1 MAYTDTPGAEAG
13 NLTSTTTG
21 FCIDDISA
29 ENTFLSPSKKEPDLV
44 SQMRNHRGVN
54 LKTPRS
60 RAPFGDRRNLPVA
73 PGQGEFTPLL
83 KSVAKKNL
91 QRAGRQNGGPDTPDF
106 LKKGYKGA
114 PSPALPARSLGGYSE
129 NTGSSVGTSDDGTP
143 VPPVASSSAQAT
155 PLAILPKRNAEGVLV
170 EQGNVLTLREQEN
183 IINKIEKENF
193 GLKLKIHF
201 LEESLRKSGPGLNA
215 AALKEN
221 TDLKVDKIT
230 MQKELARARKT
241 LDKTEREVEEYR
253 NQLQNAQEHA
263 KRKHADKKIL
273 EEVESLRKELKAKD
287 SQIRDLRNDL
297 DHATEKDAEID
308 RLKDDIDEL
317 ELDVREKDRL
327 YDDREDELESLRE
340 TSKRDNEQL
349 IKVRR
354 QMEADQQRI
363 QELQQNQQASAD
375 RSGQFRNV
383 QEDLAEAQR
392 QVQDLEADIARAEM
406 EVKTAQEDVQDARQ
420 ARAKADE
427 DLQDLRDEMFNKS
440 INPKGYT
447 RQLEEKNQR
456 LQAEVSELRA
466 RGSKMDQDA
475 KKQESH
481 LKDENEEMRQRL
493 ESIDQKCK
501 SLTSQLQEVTKNLQR
516 KSEEKD
522 LLHSRHDALTAES
535 QSLQNDLSRSQKK
548 LKTLE
553 AELEA
558 ERSHALE
565 NDRQLREEAQEEI
578 RRLSDDVDSLQRE
591 LEDKDSQHGAEQ
603 DLWES
608 QRRGLESERDRATEQ
623 SVGLQRT
630 INKLQEV
637 EGSLSG
643 KEQKLQDALGSEKQR
658 HASQEA
664 SLKRDIEDL
673 DADISEKRKQL
684 SDLRSELARTNEE
697 LRVSKRTEATLD
709 EKAQALEDE
718 VNVLQD
724 SLDEEAAR
732 VKEEAATAR
741 QDIDSLKRQLQSTK
755 QDLSRAEAE
764 VADARADLAVFQGD
778 LQAGKGSQDQLDS
791 RLRSVEFDLRQ
802 TKAEKQSLQDRLA
815 NNNLELHDLRS
826 SLADAE
832 AERDEIRSELKL
844 IESQADK
851 TSTRDQEKTEL
862 RKAKLKLELE
872 AARLRDERDTLVE
885 KNEAVELEI
894 QEEIQR
900 ATLEEGRLNDE
911 IGELKRRS
919 SATSDNRDRELSNAR
934 DRVRRLE
941 SHVRELEARSIHGH
955 GDDSTNA
962 ELSFIQKDLAAARQ
976 KETESLQREASQ
988 REAVRELKSK
998 VSRLE
1003 RQVHEAEM
1011 SKLAVDSPK
1020 SSVGGSARKT
1030 EVAELRSQLS
1040 DAQQQLKEIRSKS
1053 RDTEKDLRRKLGEV
1067 EREAQLNLAAS
1078 EQQHEELEHEIS
1090 SLRHEQES
1098 EQSKLA
1104 TAERT
1109 ISRLRGRIQ
1118 SLESSLR
1125 NARNDTVGDQTIADE
1140 RKDLHEMLKD
1150 AKLEAEDL
1158 QLQILT
1164 RESNL
1169 KAATTREQ
1177 ELRTHLQRV
1186 RNERTQQQQKST
1198 ALVTELDHLQS
1209 RYERAVENLSRQQKK
1224 WEAERKAMNSRVR
1237 FANTSIS
1244 EDRGDDDNKKE
1255 VEGLQLVVRQ
1265 KEVRHASEIDGMA
1278 HQIQWLRWKLERE
1291 ADFRNCLVFE
1301 KVYLST
1307 QIKMF
1312 EACNKLD
1319 LLMFKKKFG
1328 IDVAVTHP
1336 EPPRKKHIKRYASVL
1351 IFIMRC
1357 KR

>member
-1 MAYTDTPGAEAG
+1 MEYIDTPGAGAG
-13 NLTSTTTG
+13 NLTSMTNFG
-21 FCIDDISA
+21 IDDISV
-29 ENTFLSPSKKEPDLV
+29 ENTFLSPSKKESDLI

-91 QRAGRQNGGPDTPDF
+91 QKAGRQNGAPETPAF
-106 LKKGYKGA
+106 LKKGFKGD
-114 PSPALPARSLGGYSE
+114 PSPALPARSLGAYSE
-129 NTGSSVGTSDDGTP
+129 NTGSSVGISDDGTP

-155 PLAILPKRNAEGVLV
+155 PLAILPKRNAEGVFA

-253 NQLQNAQEHA
+253 NQLQNAQDLM
-263 KRKHADKKIL
+263 KRKHADKKMV
-273 EEVESLRKELKAKD
+273 EEVESLRMEVKAKD
-287 SQIRDLRNDL
+287 SQIHGLRNDL
-297 DHATEKDAEID
+297 DHAAEKDAEID
-308 RLKDDIDEL
+308 RLKGDIDEL
-317 ELDVREKDRL
+317 ELDIREKDRL

-340 TSKRDNEQL
+340 KSRRDNEQV
-349 IKVRR
+349 IDFRR
-354 QMEADQQRI
+354 QMEAGQQQI
-363 QELQQNQQASAD
+363 QELQQNQQAFAD
-375 RSGQFRNV
+375 RSGQFHDV
-383 QEDLAEAQR
+383 QEELAEAQR
-392 QVQDLEADIARAEM
+392 QIEDLETDIERAEM
-406 EVKTAQEDVQDARQ
+406 ETKTAQEDVQEARQ
-420 ARAKADE
+420 ARAKAEE

-440 INPKGYT
+440 VNPKGHT
-447 RQLEEKNQR
+447 RQLEEKNQK
-456 LQAEVSELRA
+456 LQIELSELRT
-466 RGSKMDQDA
+466 RGSKSDQEA
-475 KKQESH
+475 QRQESR
-481 LKDENEEMRQRL
+481 LRDENEELRQRF

-535 QSLQNDLSRSQKK
+535 QSLQNDLSRSQTR

-578 RRLSDDVDSLQRE
+578 RQLSDDVDALQRE
-591 LEDKDSQHGAEQ
+591 LEDKDGKHAAEQ

-643 KEQKLQDALGSEKQR
+643 KEQKLQDALASEKQR

-673 DADISEKRKQL
+673 DADISDKRKQL
-684 SDLRSELARTNEE
+684 SDARSELARTNEE
-697 LRVSKRTEATLD
+697 LRVSKRTEATLE

-724 SLDEEAAR
+724 SLDEESAR
-732 VKEEAATAR
+732 LKEEAATAR
-741 QDIDSLKRQLQSTK
+741 RDIDSLNRQLQSAK

-764 VADARADLAVFQGD
+764 VADARADLAAFQGD

-791 RLRSVEFDLRQ
+791 RLRSVESDLRQ
-802 TKAEKQSLQDRLA
+802 TKAEKQSLQDKLA

-826 SLADAE
+826 SLADVE
-832 AERDEIRSELKL
+832 AERDEIKSELKL
-844 IESQADK
+844 LKNQTDK

-862 RKAKLKLELE
+862 KKAKLKLEVE
-872 AARLRDERDTLVE
+872 AARLRDERDTLVD
-885 KNEAVELEI
+885 KNEAVEQEI

-911 IGELKRRS
+911 IAELKRRS
-919 SATSDNRDRELSNAR
+919 STSSDNRDRELSNAR

-941 SHVRELEARSIHGH
+941 DHVQELEGRSVHGH
-955 GDDSTNA
+955 GDDAISA
-962 ELSFIQKDLAAARQ
+962 ELSVLQKDLAAARQ
-976 KETESLQREASQ
+976 KETESLQRETSH
-988 REAVRELKSK
+988 RETVRELKSK

-1011 SKLAVDSPK
+1011 SRLAVDSPK
-1020 SSVGGSARKT
+1020 SSVGGSARKQ

-1040 DAQQQLKEIRSKS
+1040 EAHQQLKDLRSKS
-1053 RDTEKDLRRKLGEV
+1053 RDTEKDLRRKLGEI
-1067 EREAQLNLAAS
+1067 EREAQLNLATS

-1098 EQSKLA
+1098 EQSKLT
-1104 TAERT
+1104 TAEKT

-1118 SLESSLR
+1118 SLETSLR

-1177 ELRTHLQRV
+1177 ELRTHLERV
-1186 RNERTQQQQKST
+1186 RKERTQQQLKST

-1209 RYERAVENLSRQQKK
+1209 RYERAVENLSRQQKQ

-1237 FANTSIS
+1237 FVNTSIS
-1244 EDRGDDDNKKE
+1244 EDRGDEENKKE

-1265 KEVRHASEIDGMA
+1265 KEERHASEIDGMA

-1291 ADFRNCLVFE
+1291 ADFRNCLKYE
-1301 KVYLST
+1301 KVYLCT

-1312 EACNKLD
+1312 EA
-1319 LLMFKKKFG
+1319 
-1328 IDVAVTHP
+1328 
-1336 EPPRKKHIKRYASVL
+1336 
-1351 IFIMRC
+1351 
-1357 KR
+1357 